1 MPVVCEILQYTLKKG
16 TGQQFHSVMQNESI
30 PLHEEC
36 GLTVLAYG
44 SSLDNPDKYYLIRRF
59 PDTRAMDEALEA
71 FYADGRWRNGPREAI
86 VSMIEESHRV
96 LLNEISALAGLSEF
110 QVIR

>member
-16 TGQQFHSVMQNESI
+16 TGQQFHFVMQNESI

-44 SSLDNPDKYYLIRRF
+44 NSLDDPDKYFLIRKF
-59 PDTRAMDEALEA
+59 PDTSIMEETLKT
-71 FYADGRWRNGPREAI
+71 FYADRRWRNGPREAI

-96 LLNEISALAGLSEF
+96 LLNGINTLAG
-110 QVIR
+110 

>member
-44 SSLDNPDKYYLIRRF
+44 SSLDNR
-59 PDTRAMDEALEA
+59 
-71 FYADGRWRNGPREAI
+71 
-86 VSMIEESHRV
+86 
-96 LLNEISALAGLSEF
+96 IS
-110 QVIR
+110 IT